1 MKMKTNKFMT
11 YALSAMMLGSLAACS
26 SDDSEPDNGGNSGGE
41 TTDTPYVWGT
51 EGSIKTCDHLL
62 FNEDKSENKKG
73 TVIGNGD
80 QEFVFK
86 GTQTLA
92 KGTYL
97 LKGWVYV
104 GAGSTLTIEPGTV
117 IKGDKDTQAAL
128 IIEPGGKLIAEG
140 KQDAPIVFTSEMPKG
155 QRKPGDW
162 GGLIICGK
170 AKNNQGVLN
179 QQIEG
184 GPRTKHGGDDDSD
197 NSGIIRYVRVEFA
210 GYPFMKDKE
219 INGITFG
226 SVGSGTTIDHL
237 QVSYSNDDSYEWFGG
252 SVNLNIWL
260 PIMVGMTNST
270 QTTDSPVKYNMACLS
285 AIRELPI
292 HHNQTDLNRTTVPMV
307 LWFLPIQRQYSVT
320 LLLSA
325 RSDVMPDL
333 PMMKAIS
340 MPAASTPITVQL
352 SGSSSQ
358 RCKSAVPAV

>member
-252 SVNLNIWL
+252 SVNC
-260 PIMVGMTNST
+260 
-270 QTTDSPVKYNMACLS
+270 KYLVAYK
-285 AIRELPI
+285 REFEI
-292 HHNQTDLNRTTVPMV
+292 I
-307 LWFLPIQRQYSVT
+307 F
-320 LLLSA
+320 
-325 RSDVMPDL
+325 
-333 PMMKAIS
+333 
-340 MPAASTPITVQL
+340 
-352 SGSSSQ
+352 
-358 RCKSAVPAV
+358 

>member
-1 MKMKTNKFMT
+1 MRISLKTKR
-11 YALSAMMLGSLAACS
+11 
-26 SDDSEPDNGGNSGGE
+26 NS
-41 TTDTPYVWGT
+41 
-51 EGSIKTCDHLL
+51 
-62 FNEDKSENKKG
+62 NR
-73 TVIGNGD
+73 NGD

-184 GPRTKHGGDDDSD
+184 GPVPNTEEMMTPTIPVS
-197 NSGIIRYVRVEFA
+197 SAMYVW
-210 GYPFMKDKE
+210 
-219 INGITFG
+219 
-226 SVGSGTTIDHL
+226 S
-237 QVSYSNDDSYEWFGG
+237 
-252 SVNLNIWL
+252 L
-260 PIMVGMTNST
+260 PVI
-270 QTTDSPVKYNMACLS
+270 PL
-285 AIRELPI
+285 
-292 HHNQTDLNRTTVPMV
+292 
-307 LWFLPIQRQYSVT
+307 
-320 LLLSA
+320 
-325 RSDVMPDL
+325 
-333 PMMKAIS
+333 
-340 MPAASTPITVQL
+340 
-352 SGSSSQ
+352 
-358 RCKSAVPAV
+358 